1 MRLQSGNPKRSR
13 VAILKL
19 NTDMSATRTPASAN
33 TDQFPDRAGR
43 RGPVLESDIAT
54 LALSPRSPT
63 VATLGVPRRST
74 PSKVAATQPGKKAYS
89 AVAHLPNEVA
99 IHNGAAQ

>member
-1 MRLQSGNPKRSR
+1 MRLQSGNAKRSR
-13 VAILKL
+13 VAILKT

-43 RGPVLESDIAT
+43 RGPVLESVIAT
-54 LALSPRSPT
+54 LPLSPRSPA
-63 VATLGVPRRST
+63 VATLVVPRRAT
-74 PSKVAATQPGKKAYS
+74 PSKATATQPGQRAYS